1 MTSCAPQRRCD
12 RYRYRYRYQSNHN
25 SFYTSAWSRNARIW
39 NRNHDCERRRLCLR
53 NSLNDEDLGS
63 YNNNNNNNNK
73 NEKIGNEQVSLD
85 NDNDNE
91 DEDDLMLLGNILDDM
106 IPVMNINGI
115 TSDEP
120 TEEELIALEEELA
133 FLIMNE
139 SFDDDHHHPDDIR
152 TDRNSSSNNNSKLS
166 RDMKEAAAQGIE
178 RALMSGVV
186 PARAGVG
193 SKCLPGDYGF
203 DPLDMAKKD
212 YFKLVQHRL
221 KSTIQIIPSFG
232 NMVYDDEDE
241 DDQVSVVG
249 DNDNPRPTALILR
262 DYREAEI
269 RHGRLSMLAALIWP
283 LQEIIDRVL
292 IPSKFGDTTFIYGG
306 ITLPYLPLFTIGIL
320 LLLGYLDIYSV
331 AVKEMDA
338 GEAFLPGECFW
349 DPLCILE
356 GAPDE
361 MKTNMQR
368 REINNG
374 RIAMVA
380 VAIYMLEEGIT
391 HKPIISLPFN
401 EYLFEPAFFIP
412 SVRFFLDQNFAEPY
426 LGVDQMLDPVY
437 RIVEEIS
444 SDSVEAG
451 DTVKEMILSN

>member
-12 RYRYRYRYQSNHN
+12 RYRNQSNHN
-25 SFYTSAWSRNARIW
+25 NFCMSAWSRNERVW
-39 NRNHDCERRRLCLR
+39 NRNHDCERRRLCLF

-63 YNNNNNNNNK
+63 YNNNKNNK
-73 NEKIGNEQVSLD
+73 EKIGNKQVSLD
-85 NDNDNE
+85 SEDDN
-91 DEDDLMLLGNILDDM
+91 EDDLMLLGNILDDM

-133 FLIMNE
+133 FLVMNE
-139 SFDDDHHHPDDIR
+139 SLDDDDHHPDDIR
-152 TDRNSSSNNNSKLS
+152 TNRSGSSNNKSKLS

-193 SKCLPGDYGF
+193 SRCLPGDYGF

-212 YFKLVQHRL
+212 YFKLVQNRL
-221 KSTIQIIPSFG
+221 KSAIQIIPSFG
-232 NMVYDDEDE
+232 NVVYDDENE
-241 DDQVSVVG
+241 DDQVSVAG

-269 RHGRLSMLAALIWP
+269 RHGRLAMLAALIWP

-306 ITLPYLPLFTIGIL
+306 ITLPYLPLFTTGIL

-426 LGVDQMLDPVY
+426 LGVEQTLDPVY